1 MANNKG
7 QRGASG
13 GGTIRKKTIIKK
25 SGLEF
30 TYWEARITI
39 GKDPGTGR
47 QIQRS
52 FTGKT
57 QKEVRMKMQAAAVK
71 LNEDEYMEPSKITV
85 GQWLDRWTRDYMS
98 DKKYQTVKGYKT
110 QCETHIKPA
119 LGAIRLK
126 DLSTDQIQQ
135 FYNQLEKTGKTQ
147 NKHDKDGNPIRRNG
161 VIVTENVPLAPKSI
175 HNVHHVL
182 SSALNK
188 AVDIKLI
195 KVNPSSM
202 ATLPKLPKT
211 EVTPLSDDLVKDFL
225 AEVENDELAP
235 ILKVILFTGLRE
247 SEAVGLT
254 WDAVSFKDS
263 TIKISQ
269 QLVHRRLEDGG
280 EILASLKNDRY
291 RILRPAKFVMDILK
305 ELWDEQPRMKE
316 LAAEAWVGWQNE
328 KERKRGFVFVNPLG
342 RNLKAKTVYRHL
354 KKLAAK
360 IGTPESTVHD
370 LRHTYAVLS
379 LQNGDDV
386 KTVQGNLGHATA
398 AFTLDKYGHV
408 SERMRSESAARMDK
422 YIRNSEAPKEKQRG
436 KGGSLNTKKP

>member
-13 GGTIRKKTIIKK
+13 GGTIRKKTVIKK

-30 TYWEARITI
+30 TYWEARITV

-57 QKEVRMKMQAAAVK
+57 QKEVRQKMQAAAVL

-85 GQWLDRWTRDYMS
+85 GQWMDKWTTEYMS
-98 DKKYQTVKGYKT
+98 DKKYQTVKGYKS
-110 QCETHIKPA
+110 QRENHIKPA
-119 LGAIRLK
+119 LGAIHLK

-135 FYNQLEKTGKTQ
+135 FYNHLEKAGKTQ
-147 NKHDKDGNPIRRNG
+147 NKHDRNGKLVRRNG
-161 VIVTENVPLAPKSI
+161 VIVTEQVPLAAKTI

-188 AVDIKLI
+188 AIDIGLI
-195 KVNPSSM
+195 KTNPAER

-211 EVTPLSDDLVKDFL
+211 EVTPLSDDLVKVFI

-254 WDAVSFKDS
+254 WDEVNFKDG
-263 TIKISQ
+263 TIKVSQ
-269 QLVHRRLEDGG
+269 QLVHQRLVDGG
-280 EILASLKNDRY
+280 EVLASLKNDRY
-291 RILRPAKFVMDILK
+291 RILRPAKFVMDILQQQ
-305 ELWDEQPRMKE
+305 WQAQPRMKE
-316 LAAEAWVGWQNE
+316 LAGDTWIGWADE
-328 KERKRGFVFVNPLG
+328 KARKRGFVFVNPFG

-360 IGTPESTVHD
+360 IGTPDSTVHD

-379 LQNGDDV
+379 LENGDDI

-408 SERMRSESAARMDK
+408 SERMRAESADRMDN
-422 YIRNSEAPKEKQRG
+422 YIKENKMDR
-436 KGGSLNTKKP
+436 KRKSINTKKP